1 MLEGLARLH
10 RAWMVGRMSALRSQ
24 PLRIQLIGSEST
36 SSPGDEAELASA
48 SPPASVSSRASVSPS
63 GSEIG
68 PEVGPEIGIET
79 GCVSEPVFETASRA
93 SSGVVWGDIGGCL
106 GVWGKEGGRG
116 VSCDCPG
123 TVA

>member
-1 MLEGLARLH
+1 MLEGRARLH

-24 PLRIQLIGSEST
+24 PLRSQLIGSEST
-36 SSPGDEAELASA
+36 SSPGDEAGLASA

-63 GSEIG
+63 GSEID
-68 PEVGPEIGIET
+68 PEVDPDIGIEADIGSET
-79 GCVSEPVFETASRA
+79 GSEARLRA

-116 VSCDCPG
+116 VSGDCPA